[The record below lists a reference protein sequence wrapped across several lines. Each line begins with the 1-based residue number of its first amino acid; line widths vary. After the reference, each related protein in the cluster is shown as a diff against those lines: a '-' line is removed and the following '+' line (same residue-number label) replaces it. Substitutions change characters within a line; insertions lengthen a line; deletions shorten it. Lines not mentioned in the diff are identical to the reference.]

1 MASGG
6 VVLAQHTAA
15 TKIRGG
21 FSWWIEWPKTPK
33 WICKITDKMGSYRPL
48 PVRSRVLTPLQGLQH
63 LRTPCITSKG
73 SSWTLLVPGQF
84 QVCNRN
90 CSESSEWIAAGA
102 TVESSFFLFAFLCSR
117 TCSFWCLFLF
127 LFQLFLVFVVLVP
140 MQSYFYLYFVFF
152 FSFSVLLS
160 LLAAVNLRQRRHDA
174 DLVSVGEW
182 REASVKLFC
191 SFPFDEPRC
200 RQEFDGTKQQL
211 REVLVHHTQI
221 SSTSW

>member
-6 VVLAQHTAA
+6 VVSAQHTAA

-73 SSWTLLVPGQF
+73 PSCTLLVPGQF

-90 CSESSEWIAAGA
+90 CSESLEWIAAGA

-140 MQSYFYLYFVFF
+140 IQSYFYSFL
-152 FSFSVLLS
+152 FSSRSRSCCHCCHGCCQFAAKAAWCRLGICWWVARGQCEAVLLLS
-160 LLAAVNLRQRRHDA
+160 IP
-174 DLVSVGEW
+174 W
-182 REASVKLFC
+182 
-191 SFPFDEPRC
+191 
-200 RQEFDGTKQQL
+200 T
-211 REVLVHHTQI
+211 
-221 SSTSW
+221 